1 MPDPTRT
8 YRRQAMLNT
17 KSLLEHFQFIKQ
29 SVDLIQNSV
38 KPNRGFLLTSACLDR
53 RLRAVTLEITFAS
66 LRIKVLLIFKFHYTK
81 SSDAFSD
88 TSSMVPVQSCLYP
101 FRLRDYSACQEE
113 ALPLQPCLAP
123 TFSLCPVGGCSGSP
137 AAFPCPTRL
146 PLWRPEDGGHLSLV
160 SKARSRRRK
169 ISIMGSKE

>member
-29 SVDLIQNSV
+29 SADLIQNSV
-38 KPNRGFLLTSACLDR
+38 KPNRGFLLTSVCLDR

-88 TSSMVPVQSCLYP
+88 TSSVVPVQSCLYP
-101 FRLRDYSACQEE
+101 FGLRDYSARQEE
-113 ALPLQPCLAP
+113 ALPLQPC
-123 TFSLCPVGGCSGSP
+123 SLPH
-137 AAFPCPTRL
+137 FPSVRSRLFRQPCCL
-146 PLWRPEDGGHLSLV
+146 PLLNKTSLV
-160 SKARSRRRK
+160 ETRGRRPPK
-169 ISIMGSKE
+169 SGF